1 MPYDQASFL
10 AGVAAGRNMESW
22 PAIEGSE
29 IFRFTVQVTAED
41 VLTGNY
47 KSPYM
52 FFRGDIYWGD
62 GTSSSFDN
70 VSNLPYPP
78 SPTRYRG
85 RAFHAYAAEGLY
97 QITLKGYLLEWATG
111 MGDYGG
117 NTDHSLVSVDT
128 PFPHSMVGYT
138 HPYYL
143 HSTFLEA
150 YNLVS
155 LPDGLFKNIKFTKF
169 EVLFYECRS
178 LERLPSGL
186 FDGCET
192 VTEALIMFERCTALT
207 SIPPGLFAGLP
218 NLVSAMA
225 FFEGCTSI
233 HYVPPGLLDPL
244 QKLETVSRMF
254 NMGSDSPDQGLY
266 FVPEHLFS
274 NCRDITD
281 FSNCFSNN
289 TAMEEFPPKLWDLYP
304 DADGFACFHGCTNVE
319 GYYDIPYAWGG
330 PYKPGDV
337 R

>member
-1 MPYDQASFL
+1 MPYDEASFL

-85 RAFHAYAAEGLY
+85 RAFHAYSAEGLY

-117 NTDHSLVSVDT
+117 NEDHSLVSVDT
-128 PFPHSMVGYT
+128 PFPHSMIGYT
-138 HPYYL
+138 HPYQL
-143 HSTFLEA
+143 HSTFHTA
-150 YNLVS
+150 RNLVS
-155 LPDGLFKNIKFTKF
+155 LPDGLFKNVKFTKM
-169 EVLFYECRS
+169 EVMFYECRS
-178 LERLPSGL
+178 LEQLPNGL

-192 VTEALIMFERCTALT
+192 VTETFAMFERCALT
-207 SIPPGLFAGLP
+207 SLPPGLFAGMP
-218 NLVSAMA
+218 NLVSATA

-233 HYVPPGLLDPL
+233 NYVPPGLLDPM
-244 QKLETVSRMF
+244 QNLETVWRMF
-254 NMGSDSPDQGLY
+254 NMGSTLPDQGLY
-266 FVPEHLFS
+266 YVPEYLFS
-274 NCRDITD
+274 NCRSITD
-281 FSNCFSNN
+281 FSSCFASNTN
-289 TAMEEFPPKLWDLYP
+289 MDQFPPALWDLFP
-304 DADGFACFHGCTNVE
+304 NAEGFACFRYCTN
-319 GYYDIPYAWGG
+319 IPEF
-330 PYKPGDV
+330 YKIPAEWK
-337 R
+337 